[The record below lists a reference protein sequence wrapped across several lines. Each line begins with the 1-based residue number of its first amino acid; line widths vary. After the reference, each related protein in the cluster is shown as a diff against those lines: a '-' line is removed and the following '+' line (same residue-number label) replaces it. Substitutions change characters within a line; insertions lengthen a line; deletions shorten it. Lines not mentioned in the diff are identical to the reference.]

1 MKDPEKILYKYKN
14 LCETNDP
21 IIFKEKIDAKYLNLN
36 EIENRIEKGLDVI
49 GRDEKYLKIDID
61 SRFPDYI
68 LDNKSELKKWIIN

>member
-1 MKDPEKILYKYKN
+1 
-14 LCETNDP
+14 
-21 IIFKEKIDAKYLNLN
+21 
-36 EIENRIEKGLDVI
+36 LDVI